1 MRIQCLDSI
10 CSLQFKVY
18 VFHLLLFPQI
28 DNPVKVFIQLQ
39 RPSDQMKSEPRRFD
53 YLPLDS
59 GRPFLS
65 FKRLKQ
71 TYGPFTRIL
80 GLESPSDGI
89 AGQSLE
95 IEGEELK
102 RKLPVVRQ
110 NLSPPG
116 LKGTSGGRIVATLPA
131 SSGAPDDVKLKVS
144 AALKKR
150 NPGIVASSVSPTA
163 GKLSPLWSDTSC
175 YSDAEVIDDFFSDS
189 SINDILSG
197 VGGET
202 GAVYQDLEGSA
213 TATNTGLNMAINNTL
228 NLLSSPSQ
236 LDSLL
241 SGGAATSHMLP
252 GNNSIGTSSTE
263 VEMLDSSVPGSANPD
278 ALYGDASYASC
289 YSNLQFVMNRAKNSS
304 SSVQDAVN
312 SCDSLIRGS
321 MFPGVPSKSL
331 PTVQTEDIGIY
342 EVPSNKP
349 VHATKQ
355 ALLLNR
361 GFVSPNV
368 ITEVDLEPEGGDM
381 LPKTVLDL
389 FVW

>member
-1 MRIQCLDSI
+1 MR
-10 CSLQFKVY
+10 
-18 VFHLLLFPQI
+18 LFPQI

-89 AGQSLE
+89 PGQSL
-95 IEGEELK
+95 EGEELK

-131 SSGAPDDVKLKVS
+131 SSGAADDIKLKVS

-150 NPGIVASSVSPTA
+150 NPGIATSPGTA

-175 YSDAEVIDDFFSDS
+175 YSDAEVIDDFFSDG

-202 GAVYQDLEGSA
+202 GAGYQDLEVSA

-241 SGGAATSHMLP
+241 SGGAVTSQILP
-252 GNNSIGTSSTE
+252 GNGNILPGNDSIGTSSPS
-263 VEMLDSSVPGSANPD
+263 VEMLDVPGSANPD

-289 YSNLQFVMNRAKNSS
+289 YSNLQFVMNRAKNVSP
-304 SSVQDAVN
+304 SVQDTEN

-331 PTVQTEDIGIY
+331 PTVQAEDIGIY